1 MVHSIIKK
9 ISLEIDKNKE
19 RRHVII
25 ANKNISKRFLYS
37 SLEKVNNKNL
47 KIYTPDEYIFHLNNE
62 EIGFYRNKDLIFLE
76 NILTKTQSFL
86 SKYNYIDEIEN
97 IYESINQV
105 IVNNEIHNSDEKNVL
120 EKIKYLEKNVLSYE
134 SKIFLEVIKLWMK
147 YTIDEESYIN
157 KYISLLKENFTLFSD
172 AVHHVINIQ
181 DFYEIERLWINKNIP
196 NVLRY
201 KNANFEL
208 KSENDISDID
218 MEKYNSHDFFSHED
232 ELSFLANDICIQNK
246 NEKIKNIGLITNDRY
261 FARRLR
267 ALLARNNIDVNDD
280 SGWVLSTSSCC
291 SYINNIINYFFEN
304 NSYSSLRDILKSP
317 YFQIKMSN
325 HEKNK
330 LLEKIVLHQ
339 KGNININIVNF
350 KNKNKFFDEYF
361 ESKTNLEDRCSF
373 NNIKN
378 FIENKLKDF
387 KSYEIITNDSAG
399 KEFLRILEFININS
413 FNQEKNINE
422 WCKIIRRKLEKN
434 TFSNKNDSKVT
445 YTNIQ
450 QALIKSFDKIYIC
463 SMSSKNYPKKIINNF
478 SEKNTIF
485 SELSISS
492 NVLEKETISDFFQ
505 ISKFSNSIC
514 LSFHKN
520 DNSEIFSKSKFK
532 LVADNILNKKFVKN
546 KIPDKKPLILRNKLI
561 DYICLDNTFKKLNYK
576 DIENFR
582 DCLYSFYRG
591 KKFPESFSRVSNKYL
606 IFGTYIHSILKN
618 TAEKIGNNKDEKL
631 VIEALISSTEDLEDT
646 FYLSNDIP
654 YEIELWKKLIPEVAK
669 EVFCNSEDILRSDFR
684 PERSI
689 SRIYNNIKLVG
700 RYDLKYKMNGQ
711 VAIIDFKVS
720 SNLPSKKSIMD
731 GDHLQLPF
739 YALIEPE
746 VELFEY
752 YFINIS
758 KNTTKRISFS
768 RDDFEPIIENLKT
781 YIDEINM
788 HIENKTKFSIERS
801 DDDEIKLIEV

>member
-1 MVHSIIKK
+1 MNHSIIKK
-9 ISLEIDKNKE
+9 ITLEIDKNKE
-19 RRHVII
+19 RRHII
-25 ANKNISKRFLYS
+25 LANKNISKAFLYS
-37 SLEKVNNKNL
+37 SVKKVNNKNL
-47 KIYTPDEYIFHLNNE
+47 KIYTPEEYIFNLNNE
-62 EIGFYRNKDLIFLE
+62 EVRFYRDKDLIFLE
-76 NILTKTQSFL
+76 NILTKTESFL
-86 SKYNYIDEIEN
+86 SKYNYMDEIEN

-105 IVNNEIHNSDEKNVL
+105 IVNNEIYGSNEKNVL
-120 EKIKYLEKNVLSYE
+120 EKIKYLERNVLSYE

-147 YTIDEESYIN
+147 YTTDEESYIN
-157 KYISLLKENFTLFSD
+157 KYISLLKENCTLFSD
-172 AVHHVINIQ
+172 AIHHVINIQ

-208 KSENDISDID
+208 KSENDISGID
-218 MEKYNSHDFFSHED
+218 MEKYHSYDFFSHED
-232 ELSFLANDICIQNK
+232 ELLFLANDIYIQNE

-267 ALLARNNIDVNDD
+267 ALLARNNIEVNDD
-280 SGWVLSTSSCC
+280 SGWVLSTSTCC
-291 SYINNIINYFFEN
+291 SYINNIMNYFFEN

-325 HEKNK
+325 REKNK
-330 LLEKIVLHQ
+330 LLEEIMFHQ
-339 KGNININIVNF
+339 KGNIKINIINF
-350 KNKNKFFDEYF
+350 KNKNRFFEEYF
-361 ESKTNLEDRCSF
+361 KLNTDLKDKCSF
-373 NNIKN
+373 NDIKN
-378 FIENKLKDF
+378 FIENKIKDF
-387 KSYEIITNDSAG
+387 ESHEIITNDAAG
-399 KEFLRILEFININS
+399 KEFLRILEVINKNS
-413 FNQEKNINE
+413 LNEEKNINE

-450 QALIKSFDKIYIC
+450 QALINNFDKIYIC
-463 SMSSKNYPKKIINNF
+463 SMSNKNYPKKIINNF

-492 NVLEKETISDFFQ
+492 NVLEKETISNFFQ

-532 LVADNILNKKFVKN
+532 LVADNILNRKVVTN
-546 KIPDKKPLILRNKLI
+546 KILDKKRLILRNKLI
-561 DYICLDNTFKKLNYK
+561 DYVYLDNAFKRLNYK
-576 DIENFR
+576 DVENYR
-582 DCLYSFYRG
+582 DCLYSFYRE
-591 KKFPESFSRVSNKYL
+591 KKFPEGFSRLSNKYL

-618 TAEKIGNNKDEKL
+618 TAEKIGNNKDEKF
-631 VIEALISSTEDLEDT
+631 VIKALISSTEDLEDT

-669 EVFCNSEDILRSDFR
+669 EVFCNSENILRSDFI
-684 PERSI
+684 PEKPI
-689 SRIYNNIKLVG
+689 SRIYKNIKLVG

-711 VAIIDFKVS
+711 AAIVDFKVS
-720 SNLPSKKSIMD
+720 SNLPSKKSIMN
-731 GDHLQLPF
+731 GNHLQLPF
-739 YALIEPE
+739 YSLIEPK

-758 KNTTKRISFS
+758 KNTTKKISFS
-768 RDDFEPIIENLKT
+768 KDDFGPIVEKLKI

-801 DDDEIKLIEV
+801 DDDIKLIEV

>member
-1 MVHSIIKK
+1 
-9 ISLEIDKNKE
+9 
-19 RRHVII
+19 
-25 ANKNISKRFLYS
+25 
-37 SLEKVNNKNL
+37 
-47 KIYTPDEYIFHLNNE
+47 
-62 EIGFYRNKDLIFLE
+62 
-76 NILTKTQSFL
+76 
-86 SKYNYIDEIEN
+86 
-97 IYESINQV
+97 
-105 IVNNEIHNSDEKNVL
+105 
-120 EKIKYLEKNVLSYE
+120 
-134 SKIFLEVIKLWMK
+134 
-147 YTIDEESYIN
+147 
-157 KYISLLKENFTLFSD
+157 
-172 AVHHVINIQ
+172 
-181 DFYEIERLWINKNIP
+181 
-196 NVLRY
+196 
-201 KNANFEL
+201 
-208 KSENDISDID
+208 
-218 MEKYNSHDFFSHED
+218 
-232 ELSFLANDICIQNK
+232 
-246 NEKIKNIGLITNDRY
+246 
-261 FARRLR
+261 
-267 ALLARNNIDVNDD
+267 
-280 SGWVLSTSSCC
+280 
-291 SYINNIINYFFEN
+291 
-304 NSYSSLRDILKSP
+304 
-317 YFQIKMSN
+317 MSN
-325 HEKNK
+325 
-330 LLEKIVLHQ
+330 
-339 KGNININIVNF
+339 
-350 KNKNKFFDEYF
+350 
-361 ESKTNLEDRCSF
+361 
-373 NNIKN
+373 
-378 FIENKLKDF
+378 
-387 KSYEIITNDSAG
+387 
-399 KEFLRILEFININS
+399 
-413 FNQEKNINE
+413 
-422 WCKIIRRKLEKN
+422 
-434 TFSNKNDSKVT
+434 
-445 YTNIQ
+445 
-450 QALIKSFDKIYIC
+450 
-463 SMSSKNYPKKIINNF
+463 KNYPKKIINNF

-532 LVADNILNKKFVKN
+532 LVADNILNKKVVKN
-546 KIPDKKPLILRNKLI
+546 KVSDKKPLILRNKLI
-561 DYICLDNTFKKLNYK
+561 DYICLDNTFRKLNYK
-576 DIENFR
+576 DMENFR

-631 VIEALISSTEDLEDT
+631 VIETLISSTEDLEDT

-768 RDDFEPIIENLKT
+768 RDDFGPIIENLKT